1 MALTL
6 KFTAGIAYEHQLSSL
21 QAEPQQTLTR
31 QDLVLPLTCD
41 IQGFHQ
47 H

>member
-6 KFTAGIAYEHQLSSL
+6 KFTAGTVHQHQLSSL
-21 QAEPQQTLTR
+21 QAEPQQTLAK

-41 IQGFHQ
+41 IQDFHQ

>member
-6 KFTAGIAYEHQLSSL
+6 KFTAETAYEHQLSSL
-21 QAEPQQTLTR
+21 QAEPQQPLAK
-31 QDLVLPLTCD
+31 QDLVLPLTCN
-41 IQGFHQ
+41 IQDFHQ